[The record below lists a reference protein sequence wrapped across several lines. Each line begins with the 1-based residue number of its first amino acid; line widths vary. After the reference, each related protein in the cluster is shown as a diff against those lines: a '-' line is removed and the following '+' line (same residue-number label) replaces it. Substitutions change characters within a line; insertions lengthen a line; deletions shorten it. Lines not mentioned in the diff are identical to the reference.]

1 VSSPYF
7 IPTTKLIMIHF
18 PITGHVPHSIPFTL
32 SNYCTCTT
40 LPSFHT
46 FQLLYM
52 YHSPF
57 LSHFPITVHVPLS
70 IPFTLS
76 NYCTCTTLHSFH
88 TFQLLYMCQ
97 SPFLSHFPITV
108 HVPLSIPFTLSNYC
122 TCATL
127 IPFTLSTSL
136 GLPFSL
142 SFHYPLH
149 VFFLL
154 PIISLFST
162 TYYSPKTQLTIYPF
176 PTACRSPKLI
186 ISPSSTTKHNIF

>member
-1 VSSPYF
+1 MSSLYF
-7 IPTTKLIMIHF
+7 IPTTQLIMIHF

-32 SNYCTCTT
+32 SNYYTCAT
-40 LPSFHT
+40 LHSFHT
-46 FQLLYM
+46 FQLLDM

-88 TFQLLYMCQ
+88 AFQLLYMCL

-108 HVPLSIPFTLSNYC
+108 HVSLSIPFTLSNYC

-127 IPFTLSTSL
+127 HSFHTFHLTRFTFFTI
-136 GLPFSL
+136 FSL
-142 SFHYPLH
+142 STTCIFLTPHYL
-149 VFFLL
+149 
-154 PIISLFST
+154 SLFHHLLVT
-162 TYYSPKTQLTIYPF
+162 KN
-176 PTACRSPKLI
+176 PTDN
-186 ISPSSTTKHNIF
+186 ISISRCM